1 MFQRVFNYQKNNKN
15 YMTKILK
22 VVQQG
27 QAFAV
32 QSTKAENGQVMKCH
46 IVLQELGGKYEDSY
60 VATMLGPVAGK
71 RFEPGQLVA
80 VKLRF
85 STREYNGQVYQDIVV
100 SEAYLIK
107 N

>member
-15 YMTKILK
+15 YMTKILR

-27 QAFAV
+27 SAYAV

-60 VATMLGPVAGK
+60 VATMLGPVAEK
-71 RFEPGQLVA
+71 RFEPGQLLA

-100 SEAYLIK
+100 SEAYLL

>member
-60 VATMLGPVAGK
+60 VATMLGPVAEK
-71 RFEPGQLVA
+71 RFEPSQLLA

-100 SEAYLIK
+100 SEVYLI
-107 N
+107 NN